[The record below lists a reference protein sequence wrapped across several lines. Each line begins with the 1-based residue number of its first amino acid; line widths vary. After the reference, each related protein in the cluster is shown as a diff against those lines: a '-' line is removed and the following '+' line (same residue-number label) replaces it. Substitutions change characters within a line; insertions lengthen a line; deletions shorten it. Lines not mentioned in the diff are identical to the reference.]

1 MSDNSTNEFLKE
13 LKIAL
18 ESKNTEKIDGLLEY
32 TSSGDMSQNEVDSMS
47 EIISETTLYLEFQE
61 EDYRE
66 MALVLIRERE
76 E

>member
-1 MSDNSTNEFLKE
+1 MSNDTTNAFLKE

-18 ESKNTEKIDGLLEY
+18 ESKNTEKIDTLLEY